1 METINLRTAAGIWS
15 SLVLA
20 VMEWEDL
27 DTAWRGTFD
36 FVNEHNIKAA
46 KLLYSSAVT
55 DTTIILNY
63 QTLDSFCSK
72 LALKKQSWVF
82 STFSVKLKIDKT
94 KKFDRM
100 MGLFQNNS
108 VKAKSGVPGRGPLVA
123 LSHIIPHHHC
133 TAAASH
139 QVCMSTNSVDC
150 GGGAWC
156 REEMTRWPP

>member
-20 VMEWEDL
+20 VMECEDL

-72 LALKKQSWVF
+72 LAKKQSRVF
-82 STFSVKLKIDKT
+82 STFSVKLKVDKT
-94 KKFDRM
+94 KKFDKITALKQSLVLAADLSWHYLILSTTALPRPRIKYAWA
-100 MGLFQNNS
+100 QI
-108 VKAKSGVPGRGPLVA
+108 VWTVEVAPGAGR
-123 LSHIIPHHHC
+123 
-133 TAAASH
+133 
-139 QVCMSTNSVDC
+139 
-150 GGGAWC
+150 
-156 REEMTRWPP
+156 RWPDDHPSRSRG